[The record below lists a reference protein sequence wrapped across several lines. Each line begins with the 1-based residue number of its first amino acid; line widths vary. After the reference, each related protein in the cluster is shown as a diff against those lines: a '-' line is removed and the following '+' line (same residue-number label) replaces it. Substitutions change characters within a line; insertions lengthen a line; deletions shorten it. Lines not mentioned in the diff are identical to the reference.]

1 MFHGFLFIQT
11 GDNAKYVIF
20 PHFEK
25 EGKMERKQIGSF
37 GWKRQPVA
45 QATGAS
51 EMENNKKRVTTMKNH
66 NFN

>member
-1 MFHGFLFIQT
+1 M
-11 GDNAKYVIF
+11 AKYVIF

-51 EMENNKKRVTTMKNH
+51 EMENNKKKGDYNEKSQ
-66 NFN
+66 F

>member
-1 MFHGFLFIQT
+1 
-11 GDNAKYVIF
+11 
-20 PHFEK
+20 
-25 EGKMERKQIGSF
+25 MERKQIGSF

-51 EMENNKKRVTTMKNH
+51 EMENNKKRVTAMKNH

>member
-1 MFHGFLFIQT
+1 M
-11 GDNAKYVIF
+11 AKYVIF
-20 PHFEK
+20 KTEVPHFKK

-66 NFN
+66 NYNFKVHEKV